1 MLLLK
6 YMFLASG
13 IGLLAGAIGIVLS
26 DVYRANA
33 RRTTEGASG
42 PLALEGVRWRMAL
55 RCALA
60 ACLPLLVS
68 ASIAIVPSGMAGVL
82 VSQISGVAPATL
94 YPGVHLVVPFV
105 EGIALYDIRD
115 QVYTTAA
122 SDEPKTDSKTR
133 AEVLKIQ
140 TKEGLPLGLAVSIR
154 YRLDP
159 KRLAYIHAN
168 MAQPVDQELVPAT
181 VASVFRQIVP
191 GYLVRDVFAG
201 MREEVRQRAAEA
213 ITRKLAADGVLVKEI
228 MLRDIQL
235 PPEYAK
241 GLESLLLKEQEND
254 RLSVELEIK
263 QKEVHSAEL
272 EAEAEKA
279 RRVTGAEAEAAVVV
293 LQAKAQA
300 DAMQHTLPLKQKQ
313 IEQSR
318 LEAEARKEATV
329 KNAEAMA
336 EAKVIDSKAELE
348 KRKLM
353 SEADGDHI
361 RVVAAADAERMKSEA
376 EVLKQNPLL
385 NSEDH
390 RGEAVGQGADHDGAE
405 RRQILLRERRAAR
418 RDVGH
423 AGWAIGQAG
432 GAGSVSLLPCGTHLG
447 EVWPLL
453 KF

>member
-6 YMFLASG
+6 YLFLASG
-13 IGLLAGAIGIVLS
+13 IGLLAGAIGLVLW

-33 RRTTEGASG
+33 RRTAEGASG
-42 PLALEGVRWRMAL
+42 PLILAAVRWRMAL
-55 RCALA
+55 RCALV
-60 ACLPLLVS
+60 ACLPLLAG
-68 ASIAIVPSGMAGVL
+68 ASITIVPSGMAGVL
-82 VSQISGVAPATL
+82 VSQISGVAPGTL
-94 YPGVHLVVPFV
+94 YPGVHMVVPFV
-105 EGIALYDIRD
+105 QSIALYDIRD
-115 QVYTTAA
+115 QVFTTVA
-122 SDEPKTDSKTR
+122 SDDPKSNPKAR

-168 MAQPVDQELVPAT
+168 MSQPVDQELVPA
-181 VASVFRQIVP
+181 VVGRVFRQ
-191 GYLVRDVFAG
+191 LVRDVFAG

-228 MLRDIQL
+228 MLRDVQL

-254 RLSVELEIK
+254 RLSVDLEIK
-263 QKEVHSAEL
+263 QKQVHSAEL
-272 EAEAEKA
+272 EAEADKA

-318 LEAEARKEATV
+318 LEAEARKESTV

-348 KRKLM
+348 KRKMM

-361 RVVAAADAERMKSEA
+361 HVVAAADAERMKSEA
-376 EVLKQNPLL
+376 QVLKQNPLL
-385 NSEDH
+385 I
-390 RGEAVGQGADHDGAE
+390 QKIIAE
-405 RRQILLRERRAAR
+405 RLSDKVQIMMVPNDGKFFFANDVLRGAMSGTGAA
-418 RDVGH
+418 
-423 AGWAIGQAG
+423 
-432 GAGSVSLLPCGTHLG
+432 VSGKPAD
-447 EVWPLL
+447 PDQ
-453 KF
+453 

>member
-1 MLLLK
+1 MLLIK
-6 YMFLASG
+6 YMLLASG
-13 IGLLAGAIGIVLS
+13 IGLFAGAMGLVLW

-33 RRTTEGASG
+33 RRTAEGASG
-42 PLALEGVRWRMAL
+42 PLTLDAVRWRTAL
-55 RCALA
+55 RFVLI
-60 ACLPLLVS
+60 ACFPLLLS
-68 ASIAIVPSGMAGVL
+68 ASIAMVPSGRAGVL
-82 VSQISGVAPATL
+82 VSQISGVAPGTL

-105 EGIALYDIRD
+105 QSIALYDMRD
-115 QVYTTAA
+115 QVFTTAA
-122 SDEPKTDSKTR
+122 NDDPKSDPKNKS
-133 AEVLKIQ
+133 EVLKIQ
-140 TKEGLPLGLAVSIR
+140 TKEGLPLGVAVSVR

-168 MAQPVDQELVPAT
+168 MSQPVDQELVPA
-181 VASVFRQIVP
+181 VVSSVFRQIVP

-201 MREEVRQRAAEA
+201 MREEVRQRAADA

-272 EAEAEKA
+272 EAEADKA

-318 LEAEARKEATV
+318 LEAQARKETTV
-329 KNAEAMA
+329 MNAEAMA
-336 EAKVIDSKAELE
+336 QSKVIDSKAELE

-353 SEADGDHI
+353 SEADADHI
-361 RVVAAADAERMKSEA
+361 RVVAVADAERMKSEA
-376 EVLKQNPLL
+376 QVLTQNPLL
-385 NSEDH
+385 I
-390 RGEAVGQGADHDGAE
+390 QKIIAE
-405 RRQILLRERRAAR
+405 RLSDKVQIMMVPNDGKFFFANDVLRGAMSGAPGAVSGRPASP
-418 RDVGH
+418 D
-423 AGWAIGQAG
+423 GQ
-432 GAGSVSLLPCGTHLG
+432 
-447 EVWPLL
+447 
-453 KF
+453 

>member
-6 YMFLASG
+6 YLFLASG
-13 IGLLAGAIGIVLS
+13 IGLLAGAIGLVLW

-33 RRTTEGASG
+33 RRTAEGASG
-42 PLALEGVRWRMAL
+42 PLTLAAVRWRMAL
-55 RCALA
+55 RWALA
-60 ACLPLLVS
+60 ACLPLLLS

-82 VSQISGVAPATL
+82 VSQISGVAPGTL
-94 YPGVHLVVPFV
+94 YPGVHVVVPFV
-105 EGIALYDIRD
+105 ESIALYDIRD
-115 QVYTTAA
+115 RVFTTAA
-122 SDEPKTDSKTR
+122 AAEDPKVK

-140 TKEGLPLGLAVSIR
+140 TKEGLPLGLAVSVR

-168 MAQPVDQELVPAT
+168 MSQPVDQELVPAV

-201 MREEVRQRAAEA
+201 MREEVRQRAAEV

-228 MLRDIQL
+228 MLRDVQL

-254 RLSVELEIK
+254 RLSVDLEIK

-348 KRKLM
+348 KRKLL
-353 SEADGDHI
+353 SEAEGDRI

-376 EVLKQNPLL
+376 QVLKQNPLL
-385 NSEDH
+385 IQKIIAERLSDKVQIMMVPNDGKFFFANDVL
-390 RGEAVGQGADHDGAE
+390 RGAMSAAPAGAVGKPADPD
-405 RRQILLRERRAAR
+405 Q
-418 RDVGH
+418 
-423 AGWAIGQAG
+423 
-432 GAGSVSLLPCGTHLG
+432 
-447 EVWPLL
+447 
-453 KF
+453 